1 MATEYLVQRGSV
13 STTVSILA
21 DRGHA
26 VDVRIG
32 ERTLTLAVSRLPDGR
47 WALAD
52 GDARRHL
59 FRTFDEGGERVV
71 VAGSAQHRFV
81 VEDARASWLRGAGGG
96 KGSGGGRIKA
106 SMPGRVVRL
115 PVAVG
120 DVVPEGAVVAVLE
133 AMKMEN
139 DVRTPTA
146 GVVAEIGVS
155 VGQAVESG
163 HLLVRLEPQS

>member
-1 MATEYLVQRGSV
+1 MATEYLLQRGSE
-13 STTVSILA
+13 STAVTVLA
-21 DRGHA
+21 DRGDA

-32 ERTLTLAVSRLPDGR
+32 DRTVTLAVARLPDGR

-59 FRTFDEGGERVV
+59 FRTFEERGERVV
-71 VAGSAQHRFV
+71 VAGCAQHRFM
-81 VEDARASWLRGAGGG
+81 VEDARASWLRGGSGAKGG
-96 KGSGGGRIKA
+96 GGGRIKA
-106 SMPGRVVRL
+106 SMPGRVVRV

-120 DVVPEGAVVAVLE
+120 DTVTEGAVVAVLE

-139 DVRTPTA
+139 DVRAPIA
-146 GVVAEIGVS
+146 GVVAEVGVS
-155 VGQAVESG
+155 VGQAVEAG